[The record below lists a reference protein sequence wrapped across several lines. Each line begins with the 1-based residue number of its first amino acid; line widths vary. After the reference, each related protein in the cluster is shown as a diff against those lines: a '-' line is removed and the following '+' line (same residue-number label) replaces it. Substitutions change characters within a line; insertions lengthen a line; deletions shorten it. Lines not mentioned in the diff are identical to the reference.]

1 MKLWGKLRRCS
12 VKKMFLEISQN
23 LPENTDCWSLFYNKV
38 AGLRPETLL
47 KRDANT
53 GVLGEF
59 CGIF

>member
-1 MKLWGKLRRCS
+1 
-12 VKKMFLEISQN
+12 MFLEISQN